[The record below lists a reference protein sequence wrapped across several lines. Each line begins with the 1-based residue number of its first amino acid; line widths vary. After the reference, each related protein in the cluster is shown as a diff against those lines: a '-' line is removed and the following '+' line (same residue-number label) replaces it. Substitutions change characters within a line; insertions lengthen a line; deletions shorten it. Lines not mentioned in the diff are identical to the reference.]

1 MEEEEGFSALMED
14 QTSDN
19 LNNAEKSLGQI
30 IIIEW
35 KNIPLL
41 RNTKLAMENSP
52 EQYPEDSE

>member
-30 IIIEW
+30 IIIDW